1 MFGFTRDSF
10 DLMLSS
16 FTEALVD
23 LLSEDEDPKD
33 PKQSTPKDQAG
44 EFNKR
49 EGGIPLKFAQI
60 TQNIFVFQ
68 GRQTNR
74 RQQANRPASMGE
86 AKLEGEEK

>member
-1 MFGFTRDSF
+1 
-10 DLMLSS
+10 MLPSLA
-16 FTEALVD
+16 EALVD
-23 LLSEDEDPKD
+23 LLSEDED

-49 EGGIPLKFAQI
+49 EGGIHLKFTQNA
-60 TQNIFVFQ
+60 QNIFVFQ

-86 AKLEGEEK
+86 AKLEGEEE